1 MVLIQEAI
9 QNYFGKDGLKDM
21 PFRTVV
27 LRKKNGLFLL
37 FFLLIF
43 LLVFLLSFRAVAA
56 RYEERSIAAL
66 SWVLANKL
74 IVIDPGHG
82 GEDPGALGRSGI
94 HEKEI
99 VLEVSKKLAETL
111 RQSGAEVLLTRESD
125 RDLSDQDMQ
134 NLYKIKVQDLTRRV
148 ELANKNNADLFVS
161 IHVNSFPDR
170 REDGAQTFSQPGSEE
185 SKKLAVAIQEE
196 LNRFLENPGRK
207 PKQVDYFAN
216 RMTKMPSVIIEIGF
230 ISNPQEEKLM
240 LDPVYQNKI
249 AWSIHAGIAR
259 YLAQAKAASPP
270 DKKS

>member
-1 MVLIQEAI
+1 
-9 QNYFGKDGLKDM
+9 M

-37 FFLLIF
+37 LFLII
-43 LLVFLLSFRAVAA
+43 LLLLFRTVAA
-56 RYEERSIAAL
+56 RYEERYIATL
-66 SWVLANKL
+66 SWVLAGKL

-82 GEDPGALGRSGI
+82 GEDPGALGRSGL

-111 RQSGAEVLLTRESD
+111 RQSGAQVMLTRESD
-125 RDLSDQDMQ
+125 RDLSEQNSQ
-134 NLYKIKVQDLTRRV
+134 NLYKVKVQDLTRRV

-170 REDGAQTFSQPGSEE
+170 REKGAQTFSQPGSEE
-185 SKKLAVAIQEE
+185 SRKLAATIQDE
-196 LNRFLENPGRK
+196 LNRFLENPGRAA
-207 PKQVDYFAN
+207 KQVDYFAN
-216 RMTKMPSVIIEIGF
+216 RMTKMPSVIVEVGF

-259 YLAQAKAASPP
+259 YLAQEAKAATGG
-270 DKKS
+270 

>member
-1 MVLIQEAI
+1 
-9 QNYFGKDGLKDM
+9 M
-21 PFRTVV
+21 PFHTVV
-27 LRKKNGLFLL
+27 LRKKNVLFLL
-37 FFLLIF
+37 LFIMIL
-43 LLVFLLSFRAVAA
+43 LLVFRTAAV
-56 RYEERSIAAL
+56 RYEERHIAAL
-66 SWVLANKL
+66 SWVLADKL

-82 GEDPGALGRSGI
+82 GEDPGALGHAGI

-99 VLEVSKKLAETL
+99 VLEVSKKLADTL
-111 RQSGAEVLLTRESD
+111 RQSGAQVLLTRESD
-125 RDLSDQDMQ
+125 QSQ
-134 NLYKIKVQDLTRRV
+134 YKTKVQDLNRRV
-148 ELANKNNADLFVS
+148 ELANENNADLFVS

-170 REDGAQTFSQPGSEE
+170 REKGAQTFSQPGSEE
-185 SKKLAVAIQEE
+185 GKKLATDIQNE
-196 LNRFLENPGRK
+196 LNRFLENPGRA

-259 YLAQAKAASPP
+259 YFAQAAEAAG